1 MRLLLLAT
9 LLLLAGACHSQAY
22 AGKSLP
28 WVAPFPPGGPTS
40 PETCE
45 RIRAQSLDLW

>member
-9 LLLLAGACHSQAY
+9 LLLLAGACHSQVYPAMP
-22 AGKSLP
+22 LR
-28 WVAPFPPGGPTS
+28 WIVPFPPGGPTS